1 MTSVTGDKIYANK
14 NTVTGSIGVI
24 MSGYDMSGLYEKLG
38 IRYVS
43 ITSGVNKDSSKLT
56 DEQVAI
62 YQSQVDE
69 CYQEFVNIVV
79 GRKRYVGRPGKSNW
93 QTGRTYTAKQAKAKW
108 A

>member
-1 MTSVTGDKIYANK
+1 MRIRIRLQDLSA
-14 NTVTGSIGVI
+14 SLCQ
-24 MSGYDMSGLYEKLG
+24 GYDMSGLYEKLG

-69 CYQEFVNIVV
+69 CYQEFVNIVAD
-79 GRKRYVGRPGKSNW
+79 GRDMSADQVKHW
-93 QTGRTYTAKQAKAKW
+93 QTDALTPQNRQKRMGLLMRSQLTRM
-108 A
+108 

>member
-1 MTSVTGDKIYANK
+1 
-14 NTVTGSIGVI
+14 
-24 MSGYDMSGLYEKLG
+24 MSGLYEKLG

-69 CYQEFVNIVV
+69 CYQEFVNIVAD
-79 GRKRYVGRPGKSNW
+79 GRDMSADQGKALAGGGPTVLRMGLLMRS
-93 QTGRTYTAKQAKAKW
+93 QLTRM
-108 A
+108 

>member
-1 MTSVTGDKIYANK
+1 
-14 NTVTGSIGVI
+14 
-24 MSGYDMSGLYEKLG
+24 MSGLYEKLG

-69 CYQEFVNIVV
+69 CYQ
-79 GRKRYVGRPGKSNW
+79 SS
-93 QTGRTYTAKQAKAKW
+93 
-108 A
+108 